1 MNPLLPIED
10 LALWA
15 AVLAAGAG
23 FLAWRSSA
31 KCRPR
36 IRLLLAGLRVAGM
49 ACLAV
54 IALNPGRWSDLSRR
68 NPSELAILLD
78 RSASMAT
85 RDAGEATRWDAASA
99 LVRDVRRRAGGP
111 EHTPLYVFADDV
123 EPAGV
128 RDPGDFKADG
138 GATDIRRAVEGVLN
152 LSRSGGRNLAG
163 ILLLSDGR
171 QVGGAASGDAALRAR
186 ARDAPVFPLALGSA
200 IERKDLSIEPL
211 RRHHVTFKGQR
222 TRLVARVRASGLGPI
237 RPAVRLLD
245 GDGAV
250 LGEETLSLEGDGE
263 ATVSFAV
270 TPEGRGH
277 QEYRFE
283 TAGWEGES
291 TRANNEARVGVAVL
305 DGRIRVLM
313 VEGVPYWDS
322 KFIAQLLRRQPNIEV
337 ISVYRLSADRF
348 FRVETDLADAAQ
360 ITGSVF
366 PDSAAELDLYDLVV
380 FGKGAEYFL
389 TPERIRLL
397 RDFVRDRGGGLLFAR
412 GKAYNGE
419 FPELEALE
427 PMEWGERVASPFSV
441 RPTDAGSAA
450 GLFGDMLPGPEDA
463 VWGRL
468 PPLQFAQRVRKL
480 KAFSDVLV
488 EGHSELA
495 GHEQSFPVVV
505 RRRFGKGMV
514 VVVNADGL
522 WQWDFFPSVKDASN
536 MYQEFWSQLVQWS
549 ATFSEFLPGSRYAL
563 GLSARVAHPG
573 EPVRVRVTQ
582 RLPEPGAPAPEV
594 RVQQGAEPART
605 LWPAPVPEEP
615 GRWEAVFSLDRPGSY
630 QVALRAP
637 GEQDAAAGVSDT
649 LEVLAAPREEDN
661 VSADPDFLRELAAL
675 SGGEVVTPETLD
687 VVVRRL
693 KEGEEDVKSG
703 RATWE
708 PAWDRAWFLVFTA
721 FCFAAEWFV
730 RRRNGLL

>member
-15 AVLAAGAG
+15 CLLMAGAG

-31 KCRPR
+31 KCRR
-36 IRLLLAGLRVAGM
+36 FIRVLLAGLRVAGV

-68 NPSELAILLD
+68 NPSELAVLVD

-85 RDAGEATRWDAASA
+85 RDAGESTRWEAACA
-99 LVRDVRRRAGGP
+99 LTREFRRLAGGP
-111 EHTPLYVFADDV
+111 EHTPLYLFAGEL
-123 EPAGV
+123 EPAAG
-128 RDPGDFKADG
+128 DPGKARADG
-138 GATDIRRAVEGVLN
+138 ETTDILRAVEGVLN
-152 LSRSGGRNLAG
+152 LSRTGGRNLAG

-171 QVGGAASGDAALRAR
+171 QIGGTASGEAALRAR
-186 ARDAPVFPLALGSA
+186 ARDVPVYPLVLGSA
-200 IERKDLSIEPL
+200 IERKDLAIEPL

-222 TRLVARVRASGLGPI
+222 TRLVARIRATGLGPI

-245 GDGAV
+245 EAGTV
-250 LGEETLSLEGDGE
+250 LGEETLSFEGDGE
-263 ATVSFAV
+263 QTVSFVV
-270 TPEGRGH
+270 TPESRGH
-277 QEYRFE
+277 REYRFE
-283 TAGWEGES
+283 TGGWEGES
-291 TRANNEARVGVAVL
+291 TQGNNQARVGVAVL

-313 VEGVPYWDS
+313 AEGVPYWDS
-322 KFIAQLLRRQPNIEV
+322 KFIAQLLRRQPNVEM

-360 ITGSVF
+360 ITGAVF
-366 PDSAAELDLYDLVV
+366 PDSAAELDVYDLVV

-389 TPERIRLL
+389 TPERVRLL
-397 RDFVRDRGGGLLFAR
+397 REFVRDRGGCLLFAR
-412 GKAYNGE
+412 GKAYSGE
-419 FPELEALE
+419 FPELANLE

-441 RPTDAGSAA
+441 RPTEAGASA
-450 GLFGDMLPGPEDA
+450 GLFGDMLPGPEDP

-468 PPLQFAQRVRKL
+468 PPLTFAQRVRKL

-488 EGHSELA
+488 EGHSEMA

-522 WQWDFFPSVKDASN
+522 WQWDFFPSVQDAGT
-536 MYQEFWSQLVQWS
+536 MYQDFWSQLVQWS

-563 GLSARVAHPG
+563 GLSARVTRPG
-573 EPVRVRVTQ
+573 EPVRLRVTQ

-615 GRWEAVFSLDRPGSY
+615 GRWETVFSLDRPGSY
-630 QVALRAP
+630 QVALRDP
-637 GEQDAAAGVSDT
+637 GENDASAGLYDT
-649 LEVLAAPREEDN
+649 LEVLPAPREEDN
-661 VSADPDFLRELAAL
+661 VSADPDFLRELAEL
-675 SGGEVVTPETLD
+675 SGGQVVTPETLD
-687 VVVRRL
+687 VVARRL
-693 KEGEEDVKSG
+693 AAGEEEVKTG
-703 RATWE
+703 TATWE
-708 PAWDRAWFLVFTA
+708 PAWDRGWFLVLTA